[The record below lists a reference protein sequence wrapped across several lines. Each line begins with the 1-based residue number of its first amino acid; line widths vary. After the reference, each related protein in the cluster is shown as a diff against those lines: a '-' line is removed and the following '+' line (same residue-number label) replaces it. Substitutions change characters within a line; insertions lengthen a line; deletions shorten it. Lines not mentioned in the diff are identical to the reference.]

1 MPAELSTDDIKSV
14 LNSMYEYGVHLGVDL
29 KEILPDVYKILIL
42 PEQEYGSLVKRSE
55 KYIPP
60 DSNGYIRLGLED
72 IIVSDKLSRSKF
84 QKLKTLTHELV
95 HFASFRSYE
104 LGNRR
109 ATTTFQAGFSGRNQD
124 EFRILDKGFTEL
136 TCWYVIKRFWKNQ
149 PNLTKY
155 VSDLDR
161 HKLLVNYYR
170 TVVLVDMIILKV
182 ARSLDME
189 YVDVLNQLQRLH
201 IKNPP
206 KGIKMIEEVIGSEAL
221 SVIAKL
227 PSEIDSDDSDDVF
240 LKTVKSLPIGK
251 EFSEINDGSGVYKF
265 WDRF

>member
-29 KEILPDVYKILIL
+29 KESLPDVYKIYIL
-42 PEQEYGSLVKRSE
+42 SEHEYGGLVKRSE

-60 DSNGYIRLGLED
+60 DSHGYVRRDLED
-72 IIVSDKLSRSKF
+72 IVISDIASRSEF
-84 QKLKTLTHELV
+84 QKLKTITHELIHV
-95 HFASFRSYE
+95 SSFCTYE
-104 LGNRR
+104 LGYKR
-109 ATTTFQAGFSGRNQD
+109 AKVIFQEGFSDRQQD
-124 EFRILDKGFTEL
+124 TFRILDEGFTEL

-149 PNLTKY
+149 SNLVKY
-155 VSDLDR
+155 VSNLDR
-161 HKLLVNYYR
+161 HKLLVSYYR

-182 ARSLDME
+182 ARSLDMK

-201 IKNPP
+201 ITNPP
-206 KGIKMIEEVIGSEAL
+206 EGIKMIEGVIGSEAL
-221 SVIAKL
+221 CVIAKL
-227 PSEIDSDDSDDVF
+227 PSEIDSGDYDDLF